1 MTARLTAMMLTAS
14 VVPALAGCGGTVTTS
29 SGPGSESATVEARDF
44 EFSPTTLTLPTN
56 VTVNLTVKNAG
67 SVHHNFTIKELG
79 VNKDAENP
87 GKSET
92 VTFTTRGDATYVFYC
107 EYHRDSKGMKGTL
120 TVGSGG
126 SAGAAATTPSP
137 AVSPT
142 GYRKY
147 Y

>member
-1 MTARLTAMMLTAS
+1 MTPRLSVMTLTAGL
-14 VVPALAGCGGTVTTS
+14 ALVLSACGGTATS
-29 SGPGSESATVEARDF
+29 SGQGSESASVEAQDF
-44 EFSPTTLTLPTN
+44 QFSPSSLTLP
-56 VTVNLTVKNAG
+56 VNATINMTIKNAG

>member
-1 MTARLTAMMLTAS
+1 MTSNSSVLTAIAGVSLVLS
-14 VVPALAGCGGTVTTS
+14 GCGAGAGS
-29 SGPGSESATVEARDF
+29 SGGSGAESASVEARDF
-44 EFSPTTLTLPTN
+44 QFSPTTLTLP
-56 VTVNLTVKNAG
+56 VNATINMTIKNAG
-67 SVHHNFTIKELG
+67 TVHHNFTITELG
-79 VNKDAENP
+79 VNKDAETP

-92 VTFTTRGDATYVFYC
+92 VTFTTKGDATYVFFC

-126 SAGAAATTPSP
+126 PAGAAATTPIP
-137 AVSPT
+137 VVSPT